1 MLTEKERVKR
11 EWIVACGLHKN
22 DFERIDQQYEGL
34 DYVLTAFVLD
44 YDSYQWKAVYVE
56 TEKRGEP
63 LKATYLLRGRVRYAE
78 KPRGEGGLSL
88 SVSLSVCRGES
99 RS

>member
-1 MLTEKERVKR
+1 MTEKERAKM
-11 EWIVACGLHKN
+11 EWIVCGIYKN

-44 YDSYQWKAVYVE
+44 YDSHHWKAVYVE
-56 TEKRGEP
+56 TEQLGEP

-78 KPRGEGGLSL
+78 KPRGRGVLPV

-99 RS
+99 CS